1 MPELWV
7 GGTRKRT
14 SWIERRELIFDL
26 QFANV
31 QECKRYEWILMLFL
45 FLIFVPSG
53 WSFLAQSLLLAVPS
67 VPLQLAFAG
76 PV

>member
-1 MPELWV
+1 
-7 GGTRKRT
+7 
-14 SWIERRELIFDL
+14 
-26 QFANV
+26 
-31 QECKRYEWILMLFL
+31 MLFL

-76 PV
+76 PVEFLPFVSNRLQLECLGRLERPQFQFPLRVELTEGEG